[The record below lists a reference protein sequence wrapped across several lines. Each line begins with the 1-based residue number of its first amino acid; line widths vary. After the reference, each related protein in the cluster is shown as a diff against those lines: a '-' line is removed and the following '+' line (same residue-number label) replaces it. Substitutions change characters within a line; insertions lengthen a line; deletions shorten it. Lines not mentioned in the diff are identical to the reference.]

1 MFLAANRKATM
12 KHFTATEAKNR
23 FGELLEQAG
32 NEPVAIQKN
41 GRNYRVVLAAEDY
54 ERLVSASG
62 GIEPA
67 IKTSLERSMKR
78 WDKLYTSLA
87 R

>member
-1 MFLAANRKATM
+1 M

-23 FGELLEQAG
+23 FGELMEQAG

-54 ERLVSASG
+54 ERLAKQNAVRPLVK
-62 GIEPA
+62 ELH
-67 IKTSLERSMKR
+67 KRSMER
-78 WDKLYTSLA
+78 RREVYEALA
-87 R
+87 K